1 MRYFV
6 AMSAPQT
13 RKAVATIVDAPSS
26 FAEAKSLAAARHPDC
41 RVVSVRA
48 APAGLQLGAE
58 RIEIDWDRV
67 RGMSTPTEDILD
79 QQPGRTPLRLSK
91 LRKLLSA

>member
-6 AMSAPQT
+6 AMAAPYT
-13 RKAVATIVDAPSS
+13 RKAVATIVDAPPS
-26 FAEAKSLAAARHPDC
+26 FAQAKVVAAARHPDC

-48 APAGLQLGAE
+48 APAGLRLDAE

-67 RGMSTPTEDILD
+67 RGVSAPTADIPD
-79 QQPGRTPLRLSK
+79 QKPKFAPLRLEK
-91 LRKLLSA
+91 LKKLISA

>member
-6 AMSAPQT
+6 AMAAPYT

-26 FAEAKSLAAARHPDC
+26 FAQAKVVAAARHPDC

-48 APAGLQLGAE
+48 APAGLRLDAE

-67 RGMSTPTEDILD
+67 RGVPPRQPTSRIKS
-79 QQPGRTPLRLSK
+79 RSSHRCALRS
-91 LRKLLSA
+91 